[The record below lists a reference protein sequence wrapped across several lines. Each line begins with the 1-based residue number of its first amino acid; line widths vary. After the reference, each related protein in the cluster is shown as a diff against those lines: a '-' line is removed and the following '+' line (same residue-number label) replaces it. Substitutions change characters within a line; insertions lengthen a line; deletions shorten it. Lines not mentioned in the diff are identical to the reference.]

1 MLTKPTDC
9 QSVEKARKQ
18 GNFASGKICRR
29 RRPDLTIPRGSANP
43 PPEAKI
49 ASYFSYIRAIFAVVG
64 FVSALGPRLAGRGL
78 LARTTARTEE
88 KAGAFFAS
96 RSRLGQGNAPL
107 PANAPAPPRCCFHA
121 PSPLRKWRLLA
132 RTTARTEGKAGASRS
147 RLGQGNAPLPANVP
161 APPRCLLSRP
171 IPRFAR
177 QGGLRGQPPEQK
189 EKQARPAA
197 ASGRETPRFRQM
209 CPPRRAAV
217 FTLHPRFANGDFLRG
232 RAARR
237 EGMRRVLRIPQPSW
251 AGKRPAHL
259 FASPAR
265 VRPPRRPARF
275 PASSPASHK
284 G

>member
-107 PANAPAPPRCCFHA
+107 PANAPRPAALLFSRSIPASQMETSCADNRPNRRKSRRIPQPSWAGKRPASGKCARPAALSAFSPHSPLRKAGGLARTTARTEGKAGASRSRLRQGNAPLPANVPAPPRCCFHA

-132 RTTARTEGKAGASRS
+132 RT
-147 RLGQGNAPLPANVP
+147 
-161 APPRCLLSRP
+161 SRP
-171 IPRFAR
+171 ERRDAAR
-177 QGGLRGQPPEQK
+177 SSH
-189 EKQARPAA
+189 PAA
-197 ASGRETPRFRQM
+197 
-209 CPPRRAAV
+209 
-217 FTLHPRFANGDFLRG
+217 
-232 RAARR
+232 
-237 EGMRRVLRIPQPSW
+237 VL